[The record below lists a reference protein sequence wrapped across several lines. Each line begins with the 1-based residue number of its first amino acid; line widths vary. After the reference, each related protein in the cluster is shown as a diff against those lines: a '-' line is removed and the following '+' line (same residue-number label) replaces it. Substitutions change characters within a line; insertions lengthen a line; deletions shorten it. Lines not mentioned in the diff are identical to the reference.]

1 MNQIF
6 IIIFLLKNIK
16 SKKIYEY
23 KFFGT
28 QTHFNKSVLGLALV
42 DPTMIGR
49 GSVSSP
55 GYIQGNDHTILHGT
69 LKKMTIFSRA
79 RPEKWP
85 SSLDMLKRMT
95 SSLDMLKGMIRPSS
109 LDTPKKMNIL
119 LGTRLKEW
127 ASFLEHV

>member
-1 MNQIF
+1 
-6 IIIFLLKNIK
+6 
-16 SKKIYEY
+16 
-23 KFFGT
+23 
-28 QTHFNKSVLGLALV
+28 
-42 DPTMIGR
+42 
-49 GSVSSP
+49 
-55 GYIQGNDHTILHGT
+55 
-69 LKKMTIFSRA
+69 MTIFSRA